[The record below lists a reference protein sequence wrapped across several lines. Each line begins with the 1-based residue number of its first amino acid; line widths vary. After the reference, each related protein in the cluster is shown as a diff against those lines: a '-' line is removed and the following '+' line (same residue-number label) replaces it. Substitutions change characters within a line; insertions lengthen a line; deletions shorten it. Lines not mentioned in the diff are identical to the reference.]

1 MLVITFYWFYCLSL
15 PSPLNVSY
23 TQVVIFN
30 KFEVIYLFVCLLF
43 ILLHRFC
50 GCIIYIARQILWLY
64 YLYCYTDFVVVLF
77 ILLHRFC
84 GCIIYIATQI
94 LWSYY
99 VMDLL
104 SSFVSMKTTFLLVY
118 WSLWN
123 LNTMITKWHKIKV
136 GFDLIYC
143 RPYRFCC
150 GSCRILYVDTKV
162 FVQ

>member
-30 KFEVIYLFVCLLF
+30 KFEVIYLFVCL
-43 ILLHRFC
+43 
-50 GCIIYIARQILWLY
+50 
-64 YLYCYTDFVVVLF
+64 LF